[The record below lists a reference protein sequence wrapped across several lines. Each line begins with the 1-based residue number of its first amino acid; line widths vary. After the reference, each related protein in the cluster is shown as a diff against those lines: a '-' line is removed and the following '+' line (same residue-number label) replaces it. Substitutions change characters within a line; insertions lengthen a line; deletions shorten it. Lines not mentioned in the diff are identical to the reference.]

1 MTMEIDRTVELAVNG
16 LTCGH
21 CVQSVTEELS
31 EVAGVKNVD
40 VILNSG
46 ATSKVT
52 LVSDVALDDDV
63 LREAVSEAGFELVGI
78 TRDF

>member
-1 MTMEIDRTVELAVNG
+1 MSAAIDRSVELSVNG
-16 LTCGH
+16 MTCGH
-21 CVQSVTEELS
+21 CVMSITEELK
-31 EVAGVKNVD
+31 EVSGVQNVE

-52 LVSDVALDDDV
+52 VFTDTGVDDDA
-63 LREAVSEAGFELVGI
+63 LREAVAEAGFELVGI

>member
-31 EVAGVKNVD
+31 EVA
-40 VILNSG
+40 
-46 ATSKVT
+46 
-52 LVSDVALDDDV
+52 LDDDA
-63 LREAVSEAGFELVGI
+63 LREAVSEAGFELVSI